1 MKTLMNTKI
10 SNQSSAATIQDA
22 YIAVE
27 FKTAATIKGLQAALC
42 ETLKSQGVQCENAS
56 ASLHASI
63 AYTEGAVT
71 VAEIESTAQKIAAET
86 FKVNVGH
93 YEILEGK
100 MTPYDY
106 LVISLNSA
114 GDFENAVEIVED
126 QMITRRFEGGFKSH
140 VSLLR
145 FEKGTL
151 ALALMKLLIREL
163 NASQGAAQALGRSVS
178 LEGSKVC
185 VFDPQ
190 RQCRFQVPF
199 STEVAGGLEGGLE
212 QVA

>member
-1 MKTLMNTKI
+1 MKTQVI
-10 SNQSSAATIQDA
+10 QNQIQGQTIKDA
-22 YIAVE
+22 YIAIE
-27 FKTAATIKGLQAALC
+27 LKTATIVKGLQ
-42 ETLKSQGVQCENAS
+42 ETLREALKSQGVQCEDAS
-56 ASLHASI
+56 ATLHVSI
-63 AYTEGAVT
+63 AYTEGTVT
-71 VAEIESTAQKIAAET
+71 VSEVAAAARKIANET

-106 LVISLNSA
+106 LVISLNSD

-126 QMITRRFEGGFKSH
+126 QMVTRRFEGGFKSH

-151 ALALMKLLIREL
+151 ALALMKLMIREL
-163 NASQGAAQALGRSVS
+163 NASQGAAQALGRSVC

-190 RQCRFQVPF
+190 RQCRVQIPF
-199 STEVAGGLEGGLE
+199 LADL
-212 QVA
+212 AA